1 MRIRGA
7 RMLRSPAP
15 MPTEPPS
22 SESFPDPV
30 DGPSRHPSA
39 LGASPAEA
47 LLRELYWAE
56 EATPRGRMS
65 TPDIRDELHD
75 FAALMRAD
83 ERLVIPR
90 GEPNLAAMS
99 RWRRQLKLRLFRLM
113 RPISWRYDRLLG
125 DHAELTTTLAE
136 RLAAA
141 EAEIG
146 RLREEL
152 ARREGAGGGRP
163 DPDRAH
169 PEDRA

>member
-1 MRIRGA
+1 MRIRA
-7 RMLRSPAP
+7 VRMLRSPAP
-15 MPTEPPS
+15 MPTETPS
-22 SESFPDPV
+22 SEHDADPRAR
-30 DGPSRHPSA
+30 PPA

-47 LLRELYWAE
+47 LLREMYWAE

-65 TPDIRDELHD
+65 TPDVRDELHD

-83 ERLVIPR
+83 EKLVIPR
-90 GEPNLAAMS
+90 GEPNLAAVS

-146 RLREEL
+146 RLRAEL
-152 ARREGAGGGRP
+152 ARREGAGGRRS
-163 DPDRAH
+163 DPGPAH
-169 PEDRA
+169 PGDRD

>member
-1 MRIRGA
+1 MPIRGT

-22 SESFPDPV
+22 SESFP
-30 DGPSRHPSA
+30 GPSHEPSA

-47 LLRELYWAE
+47 LLREMYWAE

-65 TPDIRDELHD
+65 TPDVRDELHD

-83 ERLVIPR
+83 EKLVIPR
-90 GEPNLAAMS
+90 GEPNLAALS

-152 ARREGAGGGRP
+152 ARRDGAAGGRP
-163 DPDRAH
+163 DPGRAH

>member
-1 MRIRGA
+1 M
-7 RMLRSPAP
+7 
-15 MPTEPPS
+15 
-22 SESFPDPV
+22 
-30 DGPSRHPSA
+30 
-39 LGASPAEA
+39 
-47 LLRELYWAE
+47 YWAE

-65 TPDIRDELHD
+65 TPDVRDELHD

-83 ERLVIPR
+83 EKLVIPR

-152 ARREGAGGGRP
+152 ARREGAGGRP
-163 DPDRAH
+163 DPGRAH
-169 PEDRA
+169 PEGRA

>member
-1 MRIRGA
+1 
-7 RMLRSPAP
+7 
-15 MPTEPPS
+15 MPTETPS
-22 SESFPDPV
+22 SEHFPDPS
-30 DGPSRHPSA
+30 DDPSA
-39 LGASPAEA
+39 LGSSPAEA
-47 LLRELYWAE
+47 LLREMYWAE

-65 TPDIRDELHD
+65 TPDVRDELHD

-83 ERLVIPR
+83 EKLVIPR

-146 RLREEL
+146 RLRAEL
-152 ARREGAGGGRP
+152 AGREGGGAEP
-163 DPDRAH
+163 SDPGHAHPQDRA
-169 PEDRA
+169 